1 MNIENKQYFNKIK
14 SELNKLNLNNNPKEL
29 YEPIKYILKMKSKK
43 IRPILSI
50 LAYKLKKNNWQEIVQ
65 YVIAIE
71 LFHNFTLIHDD
82 IIDNATLRRGEKT
95 IHNKW
100 NNNIGILAGDLLM
113 ILANKLFSNLPLKIM
128 QKVLK
133 RFNEIAIKICE
144 GQHYD
149 MNYENEKL
157 ITEKQYINM
166 IRLKTATLIGFSLEL
181 GGILSKM
188 KDLDIKN
195 LYRFG
200 EFIGIG
206 FQLQDDYLD
215 VFGDKKF
222 GKKIGGDIL
231 LNKKTYLLIKL
242 LESTNAKE
250 KIIINNWINNSN
262 NPKQKIEAITNL
274 MKEKNIDNIT
284 ESVIN
289 DYFNKAFDYLKRID
303 IKNSKKN
310 ELIEFSKKLINRK
323 N

>member
-1 MNIENKQYFNKIK
+1 MNVKNKQYFNKIK
-14 SELNKLNLNNNPKEL
+14 SELNKLNLSNNPKEL

-50 LAYKLKKNNWQEIVQ
+50 LAYKLKKNNWKKIVQ

-100 NNNIGILAGDLLM
+100 NNNIGILSGDLLM

-128 QKVLK
+128 RKVLK

-200 EFIGIG
+200 EFMGIG

-242 LESTNAKE
+242 LESTNEKE

-262 NPKQKIEAITNL
+262 NPNQKIEAITRL
-274 MKEKNIDNIT
+274 IKDKNIDSIT

-289 DYFNKAFDYLKRID
+289 DYFNKAFDYLKKID

-310 ELIEFSKKLINRK
+310 ELIEFSKELINRK

>member
-1 MNIENKQYFNKIK
+1 MNINNKQYFNKIK
-14 SELNKLNLNNNPKEL
+14 SELNKLNLSNNPKEL

-50 LAYKLKKNNWQEIVQ
+50 LSYKLKKNNWQEIVQ

-82 IIDNATLRRGEKT
+82 IIDNATLRRGKQT

-100 NNNIGILAGDLLM
+100 NDNIGILSGDLLM
-113 ILANKLFSNLPLKIM
+113 VIANKIFSDLPLRIM
-128 QKVLK
+128 RKVLN
-133 RFNEIAIKICE
+133 RFNEIAIKVCE
-144 GQHYD
+144 GQQYD

-195 LYRFG
+195 LYQFG

-215 VFGDKKF
+215 VFGNRKF

-242 LESTNAKE
+242 LESTNEKE
-250 KIIINNWINNSN
+250 KIIIHNWINNSN
-262 NPKQKIEAITNL
+262 NPTKKIEAITNL
-274 MKEKNIDNIT
+274 MKDKNIDSIT
-284 ESVIN
+284 ETVIN
-289 DYFNKAFDYLKRID
+289 NYFNKAFDYLKKID
-303 IKNSKKN
+303 IKNSQKN

>member
-1 MNIENKQYFNKIK
+1 MNVKNKQYFNKIK
-14 SELNKLNLNNNPKEL
+14 SELNKLNLSNTPKEL
-29 YEPIKYILKMKSKK
+29 YEPIKYILKIKSKK

-82 IIDNATLRRGEKT
+82 IIDNATLRRGKKT

-100 NNNIGILAGDLLM
+100 NNNVGILSGDLLM
-113 ILANKLFSNLPLKIM
+113 IIANKIFSDLPLRIM
-128 QKVLK
+128 RKVLN

-144 GQHYD
+144 GQQYD
-149 MNYENEKL
+149 MNYENEKS

-195 LYRFG
+195 LYKFG
-200 EFIGIG
+200 ELMGIG

-215 VFGDKKF
+215 VFGDRKF

-242 LESTNAKE
+242 LESTNEKE
-250 KIIINNWINNSN
+250 KTIINNWINNSN
-262 NPKQKIEAITNL
+262 NPTKKIEAITNL
-274 MKEKNIDNIT
+274 MKDKNIDSIT

-289 DYFNKAFDYLKRID
+289 NYFNKAFDYLKEID

>member
-1 MNIENKQYFNKIK
+1 MNIKSKQYFNKIK
-14 SELNKLNLNNNPKEL
+14 SELNNLNLKNNPKEL

-50 LAYKLKKNNWQEIVQ
+50 LAYKLKKNNWQKIVQ

-82 IIDNATLRRGEKT
+82 IIDNAILRRGEKT

-188 KDLDIKN
+188 KNLDIKN

-242 LESTNAKE
+242 LESTNEKE

-274 MKEKNIDNIT
+274 MKEKNIDSIT

-289 DYFNKAFDYLKRID
+289 DYFNKAFDYLKKID

>member
-1 MNIENKQYFNKIK
+1 MNIKSKQYFNKIK
-14 SELNKLNLNNNPKEL
+14 SELNNLNLKNNPKEL

-50 LAYKLKKNNWQEIVQ
+50 LAYKLKKNNWQKIVQ

-82 IIDNATLRRGEKT
+82 IIDNAILRRGEKT

-133 RFNEIAIKICE
+133 RFNEIAIKIFE

-149 MNYENEKL
+149 MNYENEKS

-188 KDLDIKN
+188 KNLDIKN

-242 LESTNAKE
+242 LESTNEKE
-250 KIIINNWINNSN
+250 KTIINKWINNSN
-262 NPKQKIEAITNL
+262 NSTKKIEAITNL
-274 MKEKNIDNIT
+274 MKDKNIDSIT
-284 ESVIN
+284 KSVIN

-310 ELIEFSKKLINRK
+310 
-323 N
+323 

>member
-1 MNIENKQYFNKIK
+1 MNVKNKQYFNKIK
-14 SELNKLNLNNNPKEL
+14 SELNKLNLNNTPKEL
-29 YEPIKYILKMKSKK
+29 YEPIKYILKIKSKK

-50 LAYKLKKNNWQEIVQ
+50 LAYKLKKNNWQKIVQ

-82 IIDNATLRRGEKT
+82 IIDNATLRRGKKT

-100 NNNIGILAGDLLM
+100 NNNVGILSGDLLM
-113 ILANKLFSNLPLKIM
+113 IIANKIFSDLPLRIM
-128 QKVLK
+128 QKVLN

-144 GQHYD
+144 GQQYD
-149 MNYENEKL
+149 MNYENEKS

-195 LYRFG
+195 LYKFG
-200 EFIGIG
+200 ELMGIG

-215 VFGDKKF
+215 VFGDRKF

-242 LESTNAKE
+242 LKSTNEKE

-262 NPKQKIEAITNL
+262 NPTKKIEAITSL
-274 MKEKNIDNIT
+274 MKDKNIDAIT

-289 DYFNKAFDYLKRID
+289 DYFNKAFDYLKKID
-303 IKNSKKN
+303 IKNSQKN

>member
-1 MNIENKQYFNKIK
+1 MNIKNKQYFNKIN
-14 SELNKLNLNNNPKEL
+14 SELNKLNLSNNPKEL

-50 LAYKLKKNNWQEIVQ
+50 LAYKLKKNNWLEIVQ

-82 IIDNATLRRGEKT
+82 IIDNATFRRGKKT

-100 NNNIGILAGDLLM
+100 NYNIGILSGDLLM
-113 ILANKLFSNLPLKIM
+113 VIANKIFSDLPLRIM

-133 RFNEIAIKICE
+133 RFNEIAIKVCE
-144 GQHYD
+144 GQQYD

-195 LYRFG
+195 LYQFG
-200 EFIGIG
+200 EFMGIG

-215 VFGDKKF
+215 VFGNKKF

-242 LESTNAKE
+242 LESTNEKE

-262 NPKQKIEAITNL
+262 NPIQKIEAITNL
-274 MKEKNIDNIT
+274 MKDKNIDSIT

-289 DYFNKAFDYLKRID
+289 DYFNKAFDYLEKID
-303 IKNSKKN
+303 IKNSQKN
-310 ELIEFSKKLINRK
+310 ELIKFSKKLINRK

>member
-1 MNIENKQYFNKIK
+1 MNIKSKQYFNKIK
-14 SELNKLNLNNNPKEL
+14 SELNNLNLKNNPKEL

-50 LAYKLKKNNWQEIVQ
+50 LAYKLKKNNWQKIVQ

-82 IIDNATLRRGEKT
+82 IIDNAILRRGEKT

-133 RFNEIAIKICE
+133 RFNEIAIKIFE

-188 KDLDIKN
+188 KNLDIKN

-242 LESTNAKE
+242 LESTNEKE

-274 MKEKNIDNIT
+274 MKEKNIDSIT

-310 ELIEFSKKLINRK
+310 ELIEFIKNLINRK

>member
-1 MNIENKQYFNKIK
+1 MNVKNKQYFNKIK
-14 SELNKLNLNNNPKEL
+14 SELNKLNLSNTPKEL
-29 YEPIKYILKMKSKK
+29 YEPIKYILKIKSKK

-100 NNNIGILAGDLLM
+100 NNNIGILSGDLLM
-113 ILANKLFSNLPLKIM
+113 IIANKIFSDLPLRIM

-133 RFNEIAIKICE
+133 RFNEIAIKVCE
-144 GQHYD
+144 GQQYD
-149 MNYENEKL
+149 MNYENEKS

-195 LYRFG
+195 LYKFG

-215 VFGDKKF
+215 VFGDRKF

-242 LESTNAKE
+242 LKSTNEKE

-262 NPKQKIEAITNL
+262 NPTKKIEVITSL
-274 MKEKNIDNIT
+274 MKDKNIDSIT

-289 DYFNKAFDYLKRID
+289 DYFNKAFDYLKKID
-303 IKNSKKN
+303 IKNSQKN

>member
-1 MNIENKQYFNKIK
+1 MNIKSKQYFNKIK
-14 SELNKLNLNNNPKEL
+14 SELNNLNLKNNPKEL

-50 LAYKLKKNNWQEIVQ
+50 LAYKLKKNNWQKIVQ

-100 NNNIGILAGDLLM
+100 NNNIGILSGDLLM

-133 RFNEIAIKICE
+133 RFNEIAIKIFE

-188 KDLDIKN
+188 KNLDIKN

-242 LESTNAKE
+242 LESTNEKE

-274 MKEKNIDNIT
+274 MKEKNIDSIT

-310 ELIEFSKKLINRK
+310 ELIEFSKNLINRK

>member
-1 MNIENKQYFNKIK
+1 MNIKSKQYFNKIK
-14 SELNKLNLNNNPKEL
+14 SELNNLNLKNNPKEL

-50 LAYKLKKNNWQEIVQ
+50 LAYKLKKNNWQKIVQ

-82 IIDNATLRRGEKT
+82 IIDNAILRRGEKT

-133 RFNEIAIKICE
+133 RFNEIAIKIFE

-242 LESTNAKE
+242 LESTNEKE

>member
-1 MNIENKQYFNKIK
+1 MNIKSKQYFNKIK
-14 SELNKLNLNNNPKEL
+14 SELNNLNLKNNPKEL

-50 LAYKLKKNNWQEIVQ
+50 LAYKLKKNNWQQIVK

-82 IIDNATLRRGEKT
+82 IIDNATLRRGKHT
-95 IHNKW
+95 INNKW
-100 NNNIGILAGDLLM
+100 NDNIGILSGDLLM
-113 ILANKLFSNLPLKIM
+113 IIANKIFSNLPLNIM

-133 RFNEIAIKICE
+133 RFNEIAIKIFE

-188 KDLDIKN
+188 KNLDIKN

-242 LESTNAKE
+242 LESTNEKE

-274 MKEKNIDNIT
+274 MKEKNIDSIT

-310 ELIEFSKKLINRK
+310 ELIEFSKNLINRK

>member
-1 MNIENKQYFNKIK
+1 MNVKNKQYFNKIK
-14 SELNKLNLNNNPKEL
+14 SELNKLNLSNTPKEL
-29 YEPIKYILKMKSKK
+29 YEPIKYILKIKSKK

-100 NNNIGILAGDLLM
+100 NNNIGILSGDLLM
-113 ILANKLFSNLPLKIM
+113 IIANKIFSDLPLRIM
-128 QKVLK
+128 QKVLN
-133 RFNEIAIKICE
+133 RFNEIAIKVCE
-144 GQHYD
+144 GQQYD
-149 MNYENEKL
+149 MNYENEKS

-195 LYRFG
+195 LYKFG

-215 VFGDKKF
+215 VFGDRKF

-242 LESTNAKE
+242 LKSTNEKE

-262 NPKQKIEAITNL
+262 NPTKKIEAITSL
-274 MKEKNIDNIT
+274 MKDKNIDSIT

-289 DYFNKAFDYLKRID
+289 DYFNKAFDYLKKID
-303 IKNSKKN
+303 IKNSQKN

>member
-1 MNIENKQYFNKIK
+1 MNIKNKQYFNKIN
-14 SELNKLNLNNNPKEL
+14 SELNKLNLSNNPKEL

-50 LAYKLKKNNWQEIVQ
+50 LAYKLKKNNWLEIVQ
-65 YVIAIE
+65 YIIAIE

-82 IIDNATLRRGEKT
+82 IIDNATFRRGKKT

-100 NNNIGILAGDLLM
+100 NYNIGILSGDLLM
-113 ILANKLFSNLPLKIM
+113 VIANKIFSDLPLRIM

-133 RFNEIAIKICE
+133 RFNEIAIKVCE
-144 GQHYD
+144 GQQYD
-149 MNYENEKL
+149 MNYEIEKL

-195 LYRFG
+195 LYQFG
-200 EFIGIG
+200 EFMGIG

-242 LESTNAKE
+242 LESTNEKE

-262 NPKQKIEAITNL
+262 NPIQKIEAITSL
-274 MKEKNIDNIT
+274 MKDKNIDSIT

-289 DYFNKAFDYLKRID
+289 DYFNKAFDYLEKID

-310 ELIEFSKKLINRK
+310 ELIKFSKKLINRK

>member
-1 MNIENKQYFNKIK
+1 MNIKNKQYFNKIN
-14 SELNKLNLNNNPKEL
+14 SELNKLNLSNNPKEL

-50 LAYKLKKNNWQEIVQ
+50 LAYKLKKNNWLEIVQ
-65 YVIAIE
+65 YIIAIE

-82 IIDNATLRRGEKT
+82 IIDNATFRRGKKT

-100 NNNIGILAGDLLM
+100 NYNIGILSGDLLM
-113 ILANKLFSNLPLKIM
+113 VIANKIFSDLPLRIM

-133 RFNEIAIKICE
+133 RFNEIAIKVCE
-144 GQHYD
+144 GQQYD
-149 MNYENEKL
+149 MNYEIEKL

-195 LYRFG
+195 LYQFG
-200 EFIGIG
+200 EFMGIG

-215 VFGDKKF
+215 VFGNKKF

-242 LESTNAKE
+242 LESTNEKE

-262 NPKQKIEAITNL
+262 NPIQKIEAITNL
-274 MKEKNIDNIT
+274 MKDKNIDSIT

-289 DYFNKAFDYLKRID
+289 DYFNKAFDYLEKID

-310 ELIEFSKKLINRK
+310 ELIKFSKKLINRK

>member
-1 MNIENKQYFNKIK
+1 MNVKNKQYFNKIK
-14 SELNKLNLNNNPKEL
+14 SELNKLNLSNTPKEL
-29 YEPIKYILKMKSKK
+29 YEPIKYILKIKSKK

-100 NNNIGILAGDLLM
+100 NNNIGILSGDLLM
-113 ILANKLFSNLPLKIM
+113 IIANKIFSDLPLRIM
-128 QKVLK
+128 QKVLN
-133 RFNEIAIKICE
+133 RFNEIAIKVCE
-144 GQHYD
+144 GQQYD
-149 MNYENEKL
+149 MNYENEKS

-195 LYRFG
+195 LYKFG

-215 VFGDKKF
+215 VFGDRKF

-242 LESTNAKE
+242 LKSTNEKE

-262 NPKQKIEAITNL
+262 NPTKKIEVITSL
-274 MKEKNIDNIT
+274 MKDKNIDSIT

-289 DYFNKAFDYLKRID
+289 DYFNKAFDYLKKID
-303 IKNSKKN
+303 IKNSQKN

>member
-1 MNIENKQYFNKIK
+1 MNIKNKQYFNKIN
-14 SELNKLNLNNNPKEL
+14 SELNTLNLSNNPKEL

-50 LAYKLKKNNWQEIVQ
+50 LAYKLKKNNWLEIVQ

-82 IIDNATLRRGEKT
+82 IIDNATFRRGKKT

-100 NNNIGILAGDLLM
+100 NYNIGILSGDLLM
-113 ILANKLFSNLPLKIM
+113 VIANKIFSDLPLRIM

-144 GQHYD
+144 GQQYD

-195 LYRFG
+195 LYQFG
-200 EFIGIG
+200 EFMGIG

-215 VFGDKKF
+215 VFGNKKF

-242 LESTNAKE
+242 LESTNEKE

-262 NPKQKIEAITNL
+262 NPIQKIEAITNL
-274 MKEKNIDNIT
+274 MKDKNIDSIT

-289 DYFNKAFDYLKRID
+289 DYFNKAFDYLKKID
-303 IKNSKKN
+303 IKNSQKN
-310 ELIEFSKKLINRK
+310 ELIKFSKKLINRK

>member
-1 MNIENKQYFNKIK
+1 MNVKNKQYFNKIK
-14 SELNKLNLNNNPKEL
+14 SELNKLNLSNNPKEL

-50 LAYKLKKNNWQEIVQ
+50 LAYKLKKNNWQKIVQ

-100 NNNIGILAGDLLM
+100 NNNIGILSGDLLM

-128 QKVLK
+128 QKVLT

-195 LYRFG
+195 LYQFG
-200 EFIGIG
+200 EFMGIG

-215 VFGDKKF
+215 IFGDKKF

-242 LESTNAKE
+242 LESTNKKE
-250 KIIINNWINNSN
+250 KIIINNLINNSN
-262 NPKQKIEAITNL
+262 NSSQKIKAITNL
-274 MKEKNIDNIT
+274 MKDKNIDSIT
-284 ESVIN
+284 KSVIN
-289 DYFNKAFDYLKRID
+289 DYFNKAFDYLKKID
-303 IKNSKKN
+303 IKNSQKN

>member
-1 MNIENKQYFNKIK
+1 MNVKNKQYFNKIK
-14 SELNKLNLNNNPKEL
+14 SELNKLNLSNNPKEL

-50 LAYKLKKNNWQEIVQ
+50 LAYKLKKNNWQKIVQ

-100 NNNIGILAGDLLM
+100 NNNIGILSGDLLM

-200 EFIGIG
+200 EFMGIG

-242 LESTNAKE
+242 LESTNEKE

-262 NPKQKIEAITNL
+262 NPNQKIEAITRL
-274 MKEKNIDNIT
+274 IKDKNIDSIT

-289 DYFNKAFDYLKRID
+289 DYFNKAFDYLKKID
-303 IKNSKKN
+303 IKNSKKM
-310 ELIEFSKKLINRK
+310 S
-323 N
+323 

>member
-1 MNIENKQYFNKIK
+1 MNIKSKQYFNKIK
-14 SELNKLNLNNNPKEL
+14 SELNNLNLKNNPKEL

-50 LAYKLKKNNWQEIVQ
+50 LAYKLKKNNWQKIVQ

-82 IIDNATLRRGEKT
+82 IIDNAILRRGEKT

-133 RFNEIAIKICE
+133 RFNEIAIKIFE

-242 LESTNAKE
+242 LESTNEKE

-310 ELIEFSKKLINRK
+310 ELIEFSKNLINRK

>member
-1 MNIENKQYFNKIK
+1 MNVKNKQYFNKIK
-14 SELNKLNLNNNPKEL
+14 SELNKLNLSNNPKEL

-50 LAYKLKKNNWQEIVQ
+50 LAYKLKKNDWKKIVQ

-100 NNNIGILAGDLLM
+100 NNNIGILSGDLLM

-200 EFIGIG
+200 EFMGIG

-242 LESTNAKE
+242 LESTNEKE

-262 NPKQKIEAITNL
+262 TPNQKIEAITRL
-274 MKEKNIDNIT
+274 MKDKNIDSIT

-289 DYFNKAFDYLKRID
+289 DYFNKAFDYLKKID

-310 ELIEFSKKLINRK
+310 ELIEFSKELINRK

>member
-1 MNIENKQYFNKIK
+1 MNVKNKQYFNKIK
-14 SELNKLNLNNNPKEL
+14 SELNKLNLSNTPKEL
-29 YEPIKYILKMKSKK
+29 YEPIKYILKIKSKK

-82 IIDNATLRRGEKT
+82 IIDNATLRRGKKT

-100 NNNIGILAGDLLM
+100 NNNVGILSGDLLM
-113 ILANKLFSNLPLKIM
+113 IIANKIFSDLPLRIM
-128 QKVLK
+128 QKVLN

-144 GQHYD
+144 GQQYD
-149 MNYENEKL
+149 MNYENEKS

-195 LYRFG
+195 LYQFG
-200 EFIGIG
+200 EFMGIG

-215 VFGDKKF
+215 VFGDRKF

-242 LESTNAKE
+242 LESTNEKE

-262 NPKQKIEAITNL
+262 NPTKKIEAITSL
-274 MKEKNIDNIT
+274 MKDKNIDAIT

-289 DYFNKAFDYLKRID
+289 DYFNKAFDYLKKID
-303 IKNSKKN
+303 IKNSQKN

>member
-1 MNIENKQYFNKIK
+1 MNVKNKQYFNKIK
-14 SELNKLNLNNNPKEL
+14 SELNKLNLSNTPKEL
-29 YEPIKYILKMKSKK
+29 YEPIKYILKIKSKK

-100 NNNIGILAGDLLM
+100 NYNIGILSGDLLM
-113 ILANKLFSNLPLKIM
+113 IIANKIFSDLPLRIM
-128 QKVLK
+128 QKVLN
-133 RFNEIAIKICE
+133 RFNEIAIKVCE
-144 GQHYD
+144 GQQYD

-195 LYRFG
+195 LYQFG
-200 EFIGIG
+200 EFMGIG

-215 VFGDKKF
+215 VFGNKKF

-242 LESTNAKE
+242 LESTNEKE
-250 KIIINNWINNSN
+250 KIIIHNWINNSN
-262 NPKQKIEAITNL
+262 NPTKKIEAITNL
-274 MKEKNIDNIT
+274 MKDKNIDSIT

-289 DYFNKAFDYLKRID
+289 DYFNKAFDYLKKID
-303 IKNSKKN
+303 IKNSQKN

>member
-1 MNIENKQYFNKIK
+1 M
-14 SELNKLNLNNNPKEL
+14 
-29 YEPIKYILKMKSKK
+29 
-43 IRPILSI
+43 
-50 LAYKLKKNNWQEIVQ
+50 
-65 YVIAIE
+65 
-71 LFHNFTLIHDD
+71 FHNFTLIHDD
-82 IIDNATLRRGEKT
+82 IIDNAILRRGEKT

-133 RFNEIAIKICE
+133 RFNEIAIKIFE

-188 KDLDIKN
+188 KNLDIKN

-242 LESTNAKE
+242 LESTNKKE

-274 MKEKNIDNIT
+274 MKEKNIDSIT

-310 ELIEFSKKLINRK
+310 ELIEFSKNLINRK

>member
-1 MNIENKQYFNKIK
+1 MNIKNKQYFNKIN
-14 SELNKLNLNNNPKEL
+14 SELNTLNLSNNPKEL

-50 LAYKLKKNNWQEIVQ
+50 LAYKLKKNNWLEIVQ

-82 IIDNATLRRGEKT
+82 IIDNATFRRGKKT

-100 NNNIGILAGDLLM
+100 NYNIGILSGDLLM
-113 ILANKLFSNLPLKIM
+113 VIANKIFSDLPLRIM

-133 RFNEIAIKICE
+133 RFNEIAIKVCE
-144 GQHYD
+144 GQQYD

-195 LYRFG
+195 LYQFG
-200 EFIGIG
+200 EFMGIG

-215 VFGDKKF
+215 VFGDRKF

-242 LESTNAKE
+242 LESTNEKE

-262 NPKQKIEAITNL
+262 NPIQKIEAITNL
-274 MKEKNIDNIT
+274 MKDKNIDSIT

-289 DYFNKAFDYLKRID
+289 DYFNKAFNYLKKID
-303 IKNSKKN
+303 IKNSQKN
-310 ELIEFSKKLINRK
+310 ELIKFSKKLINRK

>member
-1 MNIENKQYFNKIK
+1 MNIKNKQYFNKIN
-14 SELNKLNLNNNPKEL
+14 SELNTLNLSNNPKEL

-50 LAYKLKKNNWQEIVQ
+50 LAYKLKKNNWLEIVQ

-82 IIDNATLRRGEKT
+82 IIDNATFRRGEKT

-100 NNNIGILAGDLLM
+100 SYNIGILSGDLLM
-113 ILANKLFSNLPLKIM
+113 IIANKIFSDLPLRIM

-144 GQHYD
+144 GQQYD

-195 LYRFG
+195 LYQFG
-200 EFIGIG
+200 EFMGIG

-215 VFGDKKF
+215 VFGNKKF

-242 LESTNAKE
+242 LELTNENE

-262 NPKQKIEAITNL
+262 NPIQKIEAITNL
-274 MKEKNIDNIT
+274 MKDKNIENIT

-289 DYFNKAFDYLKRID
+289 DYFNKAFDYLEKID
-303 IKNSKKN
+303 IKNSQKN
-310 ELIEFSKKLINRK
+310 ELIKFSKKLINRK

>member
-1 MNIENKQYFNKIK
+1 MNVKNKQYFNKIK
-14 SELNKLNLNNNPKEL
+14 SELNKLNLSNTPKEL
-29 YEPIKYILKMKSKK
+29 YEPIKYILKIKSKK

-100 NNNIGILAGDLLM
+100 NNNIGILSGDLLM
-113 ILANKLFSNLPLKIM
+113 IIANKIFSDLPLRIM

-133 RFNEIAIKICE
+133 RFNEIAIKVCE
-144 GQHYD
+144 GQQYD
-149 MNYENEKL
+149 MNYENEKS

-195 LYRFG
+195 LYQFG

-215 VFGDKKF
+215 VFGDRKF

-242 LESTNAKE
+242 LESTNEKE

-262 NPKQKIEAITNL
+262 NPTKKIEAITSL
-274 MKEKNIDNIT
+274 MKDKNIDSIT

-289 DYFNKAFDYLKRID
+289 DYFNKAFDYLKKID
-303 IKNSKKN
+303 IKNSQKN

>member
-1 MNIENKQYFNKIK
+1 MNIKSKQYFNKIK
-14 SELNKLNLNNNPKEL
+14 SELNNLNLKNNPKEL

-50 LAYKLKKNNWQEIVQ
+50 LAYKLKKNNWQKIVQ

-82 IIDNATLRRGEKT
+82 IIDNAILRRGEKT

-100 NNNIGILAGDLLM
+100 NNNIGILAGDVLM

-133 RFNEIAIKICE
+133 RFNEIAIKIFE

-188 KDLDIKN
+188 KNLDIKN

-242 LESTNAKE
+242 LESTNEKE

-274 MKEKNIDNIT
+274 MKEKNIDSIT

-310 ELIEFSKKLINRK
+310 ELIEFSKNLINRK

>member
-1 MNIENKQYFNKIK
+1 MNIKNKQYFNKIN
-14 SELNKLNLNNNPKEL
+14 SELNKLNLSNNPKEL

-82 IIDNATLRRGEKT
+82 IIDNATFRRGKKT

-100 NNNIGILAGDLLM
+100 NYNIGILSGDLLM
-113 ILANKLFSNLPLKIM
+113 VIANKIFSDLPLRIM

-133 RFNEIAIKICE
+133 RFNEIAIKVCE
-144 GQHYD
+144 GQQYD
-149 MNYENEKL
+149 MNYEIEKL

-195 LYRFG
+195 LYQFG
-200 EFIGIG
+200 EFMGIG

-215 VFGDKKF
+215 VFGNKKF

-242 LESTNAKE
+242 LESTNEKE

-262 NPKQKIEAITNL
+262 NPTKKIEAITSL
-274 MKEKNIDNIT
+274 MKDKNIDAIT

-289 DYFNKAFDYLKRID
+289 DYFNKAFDYLKKID
-303 IKNSKKN
+303 IKNSQKN

>member
-1 MNIENKQYFNKIK
+1 MNIKNKQYFNKIK
-14 SELNKLNLNNNPKEL
+14 SELNKLNLSNNPKEL

-50 LAYKLKKNNWQEIVQ
+50 LAYKLKKNNWQKIVQ

-100 NNNIGILAGDLLM
+100 NNNIGILSGDLLM

-128 QKVLK
+128 RKVLK

-200 EFIGIG
+200 EFMGIG

-242 LESTNAKE
+242 LESTNEKE

-262 NPKQKIEAITNL
+262 NPNQKIEAITRL
-274 MKEKNIDNIT
+274 IKDKNIDSIT

-289 DYFNKAFDYLKRID
+289 DYFNKAFDYLKKID

-310 ELIEFSKKLINRK
+310 ELIEFSKELINRK

>member
-1 MNIENKQYFNKIK
+1 MNIKSKQYFNKIK
-14 SELNKLNLNNNPKEL
+14 SELNNLNLKNNPKEL

-50 LAYKLKKNNWQEIVQ
+50 LAYKLKKNNWQKIVQ

-82 IIDNATLRRGEKT
+82 IIDNATFRRGEKT

-133 RFNEIAIKICE
+133 RFNEIAIKIFE

-242 LESTNAKE
+242 LESTNEKE

-274 MKEKNIDNIT
+274 MKEKNIDSIT

-310 ELIEFSKKLINRK
+310 ELIEFSKNLINRK

>member
-1 MNIENKQYFNKIK
+1 MNVKNKQYFNKIK
-14 SELNKLNLNNNPKEL
+14 SELNKLNLNNTPKEL
-29 YEPIKYILKMKSKK
+29 YEPIKYILKIKSKK

-82 IIDNATLRRGEKT
+82 IIDNATLRRGKKT

-100 NNNIGILAGDLLM
+100 NNNVGILSGDLLM
-113 ILANKLFSNLPLKIM
+113 IIANKIFSDLPLRIM
-128 QKVLK
+128 QKVLN

-144 GQHYD
+144 GQQYD
-149 MNYENEKL
+149 MNYENEKS

-195 LYRFG
+195 LYKFG

-215 VFGDKKF
+215 VFGDRKF

-242 LESTNAKE
+242 LKSTNEKE

-262 NPKQKIEAITNL
+262 NPTKKIEAITSL
-274 MKEKNIDNIT
+274 MKDKNIDAIT

-289 DYFNKAFDYLKRID
+289 DYFNKAFDYLKKID
-303 IKNSKKN
+303 IKNSQKN

>member
-1 MNIENKQYFNKIK
+1 MNIKSKQYFNKIK
-14 SELNKLNLNNNPKEL
+14 SELNNLNLKNNPKEL

-50 LAYKLKKNNWQEIVQ
+50 LAYKLKKNNWQKIVQ

-82 IIDNATLRRGEKT
+82 IIDNAILRRGEKT

-133 RFNEIAIKICE
+133 RFNEIAIKIFE

-188 KDLDIKN
+188 KNLDIKN

-242 LESTNAKE
+242 LESTNEKE

-274 MKEKNIDNIT
+274 MKEKNIDSIT

-310 ELIEFSKKLINRK
+310 ELIEFSKNLINIK

>member
-1 MNIENKQYFNKIK
+1 MNIKNKQYFNKIN
-14 SELNKLNLNNNPKEL
+14 SELNTLNLSNNPKEL

-50 LAYKLKKNNWQEIVQ
+50 LAYKLKKNNWLEIVQ

-82 IIDNATLRRGEKT
+82 IIDNATFRRGKKT

-100 NNNIGILAGDLLM
+100 NYNIGILSGDLLM
-113 ILANKLFSNLPLKIM
+113 VIANKIFSDLPLRIM

-133 RFNEIAIKICE
+133 RFNEIAIKVCE
-144 GQHYD
+144 GQQYD

-195 LYRFG
+195 LYQFG
-200 EFIGIG
+200 EFMGIG

-215 VFGDKKF
+215 VFGDRKF

-242 LESTNAKE
+242 LESTNEKE

-262 NPKQKIEAITNL
+262 NPTKKIEAITSL
-274 MKEKNIDNIT
+274 MKDKNIDSIT

-289 DYFNKAFDYLKRID
+289 DYFNKAFDYLKKID
-303 IKNSKKN
+303 IKNSQKN
-310 ELIEFSKKLINRK
+310 ELIKFSKKLINRK

>member
-1 MNIENKQYFNKIK
+1 MNVKNKQYFNKIK
-14 SELNKLNLNNNPKEL
+14 SELNKLNLSNNPKEL

-50 LAYKLKKNNWQEIVQ
+50 LAYKLKKNNWQKIVQ

-100 NNNIGILAGDLLM
+100 NNNIGILSGDLLM

-128 QKVLK
+128 RKVLK

-200 EFIGIG
+200 EFMGIG

-242 LESTNAKE
+242 LESTNEKE

-262 NPKQKIEAITNL
+262 NPNQKIEAITRL
-274 MKEKNIDNIT
+274 IKDKNIDSIT

-289 DYFNKAFDYLKRID
+289 DYFNKAFDYLKKID
-303 IKNSKKN
+303 IKNSQKN

>member
-1 MNIENKQYFNKIK
+1 MNVKNKQYFNKIK
-14 SELNKLNLNNNPKEL
+14 SELNKLNLSNTPKEL
-29 YEPIKYILKMKSKK
+29 YEPIKYILKIKSKK

-82 IIDNATLRRGEKT
+82 IIDNATFRRGKKT

-100 NNNIGILAGDLLM
+100 NNNIGILSGDLLM
-113 ILANKLFSNLPLKIM
+113 IIANKIFSDLPLRIM
-128 QKVLK
+128 QKVLN
-133 RFNEIAIKICE
+133 RFNEIAIKVCE
-144 GQHYD
+144 GQQYD
-149 MNYENEKL
+149 MNYENEKS

-195 LYRFG
+195 LYQFG

-215 VFGDKKF
+215 VFGDRKI

-242 LESTNAKE
+242 LKSTNEKE

-262 NPKQKIEAITNL
+262 NPTKKIEAITSL
-274 MKEKNIDNIT
+274 MKDKNIDSIT

-289 DYFNKAFDYLKRID
+289 DYFNKAFDYLKKID
-303 IKNSKKN
+303 IKNSQKN

>member
-1 MNIENKQYFNKIK
+1 MNIKNKQYFNKIK
-14 SELNKLNLNNNPKEL
+14 SELNKLNLSNNPKEL
-29 YEPIKYILKMKSKK
+29 YEPIKYMLKMKSKK

-50 LAYKLKKNNWQEIVQ
+50 LSYKLKKNNWQEIVQ
-65 YVIAIE
+65 YVIAVE

-82 IIDNATLRRGEKT
+82 IIDNATLRRGKQT
-95 IHNKW
+95 INNKW
-100 NNNIGILAGDLLM
+100 NDNIGILSGDLLM
-113 ILANKLFSNLPLKIM
+113 IIANKIFSNLPLRIM
-128 QKVLK
+128 RKALN

-144 GQHYD
+144 GQQYD
-149 MNYENEKL
+149 MNYENKKL

-195 LYRFG
+195 LYQFG
-200 EFIGIG
+200 ELMGIG

-215 VFGDKKF
+215 VFGDRKF

-242 LESTNAKE
+242 LESTNEKE
-250 KIIINNWINNSN
+250 KTIINNWINNSN
-262 NPKQKIEAITNL
+262 NPTKKIEAITNL
-274 MKEKNIDNIT
+274 MKDKNIDSIT

-289 DYFNKAFDYLKRID
+289 NYFNKAFDYLKEID

>member
-1 MNIENKQYFNKIK
+1 MNVKNKQYFNKIK
-14 SELNKLNLNNNPKEL
+14 SELNKLNLSNTPKEL
-29 YEPIKYILKMKSKK
+29 YEPIKYILKIKSKK

-82 IIDNATLRRGEKT
+82 IIDNATLRRGKKT

-100 NNNIGILAGDLLM
+100 NNNIGILSGDLLM
-113 ILANKLFSNLPLKIM
+113 IIANKIFSDLPLRIM
-128 QKVLK
+128 QKVLN

-144 GQHYD
+144 GQQYD
-149 MNYENEKL
+149 MNYENEKS

-195 LYRFG
+195 LYQFG

-215 VFGDKKF
+215 VFGDRKF

-242 LESTNAKE
+242 LKSTNEKE

-262 NPKQKIEAITNL
+262 NPTKKIEAITSL
-274 MKEKNIDNIT
+274 MKDKNIDSIT

-289 DYFNKAFDYLKRID
+289 DYFNKAFDYLKKID
-303 IKNSKKN
+303 IKNSQKN

>member
-1 MNIENKQYFNKIK
+1 MNVKNKQYFNKIK
-14 SELNKLNLNNNPKEL
+14 SELNKLNLSNNPKKL

-50 LAYKLKKNNWQEIVQ
+50 LAYKLKKNDWKKIVQ

-100 NNNIGILAGDLLM
+100 NNNIGILSGDLLM

-128 QKVLK
+128 RKVLK

-200 EFIGIG
+200 EFMGIG

-242 LESTNAKE
+242 LESTNEKE

-262 NPKQKIEAITNL
+262 TPNQKIEAITRL
-274 MKEKNIDNIT
+274 MKDKNIDSIT

-289 DYFNKAFDYLKRID
+289 DYFNKAFDYLKKID

>member
-1 MNIENKQYFNKIK
+1 MNVKNKQYFNKIK
-14 SELNKLNLNNNPKEL
+14 SELNKLNLSNNPKEL

-50 LAYKLKKNNWQEIVQ
+50 LAYKLKKNNWQKIVQ

-100 NNNIGILAGDLLM
+100 NNNIGILSGDLLM

-200 EFIGIG
+200 EFMGIG

-242 LESTNAKE
+242 LESTNEKE

-262 NPKQKIEAITNL
+262 NPNQKIEAITRL
-274 MKEKNIDNIT
+274 MKDKNIDSIT

-289 DYFNKAFDYLKRID
+289 DYFNKAFDYLKKID

-310 ELIEFSKKLINRK
+310 ELIEFSKELINRK